1 MTDFSAQLLGRTEK
15 ALNAIL
21 DQHLAG
27 IGITEPQWVALTLTV
42 TGDGTAPADV
52 LAGRIA
58 EALKVDTAAARARIG
73 ELAELGLVRA
83 EGGGAVGA
91 TDEGAA
97 RWRRVREAIGP
108 ITEQMWGD
116 LPRADL
122 AAAGRVLTVVLA
134 RANAVLAAS

>member
-21 DQHLAG
+21 DQQLAG

-42 TGDGTAPADV
+42 TGGGAATTDV
-52 LAGRIA
+52 LARIS
-58 EALKVDTAAARARIG
+58 EALKVDTAAARARVN
-73 ELAELGLVRA
+73 ELADLGLVRVDDNGVVA
-83 EGGGAVGA
+83 A

-97 RWRRVREAIGP
+97 RWQRVREAIGP
-108 ITEQMWGD
+108 ITDQMWGD
-116 LPRADL
+116 LPEADL

-134 RANAVLAAS
+134 RANARLAAS

>member
-21 DQHLAG
+21 DQQLAG

-42 TGDGTAPADV
+42 TGGGTATTDV
-52 LAGRIA
+52 LAKIS
-58 EALKVDTAAARARIG
+58 EALKVDTAEARARVG
-73 ELAELGLVRA
+73 ELADLGLVRV
-83 EGGGAVGA
+83 GGDGAGVA
-91 TDEGAA
+91 TDEGTA
-97 RWRRVREAIGP
+97 RWQRVREALGP

-116 LPRADL
+116 LPEADL

-134 RANAVLAAS
+134 RANARLAAS